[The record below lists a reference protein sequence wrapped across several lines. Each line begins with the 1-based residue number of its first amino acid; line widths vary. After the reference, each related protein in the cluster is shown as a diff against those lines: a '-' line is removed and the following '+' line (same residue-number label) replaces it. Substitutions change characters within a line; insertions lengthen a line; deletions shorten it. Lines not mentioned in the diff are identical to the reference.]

1 MHLFVYLVGNKS
13 KYGIEQITTPRYE
26 GVEP

>member
-13 KYGIEQITTPRYE
+13 KYGIDHITAPCYE
-26 GVEP
+26 EVEP